1 MEAELRKLSQTV
13 GSQKNDRLSDSQ
25 ANHPCALRE
34 STSNSKNVRMKM
46 IGVLERLKKLV
57 APGWFRPIMSFPA
70 SDRVEITAR
79 TGRIFCRPAA
89 SSASGWRL
97 FERRTKTGSLNNGNG
112 SEIDIQVCADFA
124 V

>member
-34 STSNSKNVRMKM
+34 SNSNSKNVRMKM

-57 APGWFRPIMSFPA
+57 APGCS
-70 SDRVEITAR
+70 V
-79 TGRIFCRPAA
+79 
-89 SSASGWRL
+89 L
-97 FERRTKTGSLNNGNG
+97 
-112 SEIDIQVCADFA
+112 
-124 V
+124 